1 MEKEKEQI
9 LEYAVSDYSL
19 DSGRSTTKCPYC
31 GAYEE
36 VILSDAIIKI
46 LLKNEK
52 IEHSCRSCFKI
63 YNLV

>member
-9 LEYAVSDYSL
+9 LEYTVSDYSL

-36 VILSDAIIKI
+36 VLLSEDVINA
-46 LLKNEK
+46 LLYGEK